1 MYLRETVHIQR
12 NCNKL
17 TFVKTS
23 TMRPEN
29 QKMREYLLKNGID
42 CTPKYL
48 FDGSMKKTWR
58 LYHMK
63 TKWWD
68 NTDLQNKFKELGFK
82 DYNGQEITNI
92 SGNGGAFSVFLR
104 APLEL
109 MQYIFDTDTNRMPA
123 NAITAD
129 AVKVIKLEA
138 TNTAQSLT
146 TRSQRRQIRLD
157 KVCRIYGK
165 KIRSGANIPR
175 YL

>member
-1 MYLRETVHIQR
+1 
-12 NCNKL
+12 
-17 TFVKTS
+17 
-23 TMRPEN
+23 MRTEN
-29 QKMREYLLKNGID
+29 QKMKEYLAKNGID
-42 CTPKYL
+42 CIPKYL

-58 LYHMK
+58 LYHRT

-82 DYNGQEITNI
+82 DYNGQDITNY

-109 MQYIFDTDTNRMPA
+109 TQYIFNTDSNIIPA
-123 NAITAD
+123 NKATAD
-129 AVKVIKLEA
+129 ATKVENVQSD
-138 TNTAQSLT
+138 TNTPQQLT

-165 KIRSGANIPR
+165 KIRAGANIPR